1 MTREEAAYQMI
12 LLKSNITDEYDA
24 WLDHYLEIE
33 DPLSDILLKLLDCRS
48 HLSVTISCL
57 QFYCWEKEYDHQ
69 SVAEKLRLYLKN
81 AYLSGKIDRETCVN
95 DMYAFAYK
103 SERMHEE
110 FAVMSTISDY
120 YELAEDQIL
129 DIEKWEKLLFLPY
142 LLEGKFEKSNIWA
155 RLAYPKKGFL
165 WRRIKQKFKNKK

>member
-1 MTREEAAYQMI
+1 MTREDAAYQMI

-48 HLSVTISCL
+48 HLSDTISCL

-81 AYLSGKIDRETCVN
+81 AYLSGNIDRETCVN

-110 FAVMSTISDY
+110 FAVMSAISDY
-120 YELAEDQIL
+120 YELAEDQWQQIGPEQIQTG
-129 DIEKWEKLLFLPY
+129 DILLFAGDDQGNFVWVNVCVNVKNSHRFASISRIS
-142 LLEGKFEKSNIWA
+142 LL
-155 RLAYPKKGFL
+155 
-165 WRRIKQKFKNKK
+165 